1 HTIFSRDWSSD
12 VCSSDLVTRETL
24 LLKNL
29 NCPSCV
35 ASLQRALANLKGV
48 RKAEVAFATGT
59 VELVYDEQAVTASDI
74 DRTVASFGAVVD
86 RKSTRL
92 NSSHVKISY

>member
-1 HTIFSRDWSSD
+1 MEPKGGAD
-12 VCSSDLVTRETL
+12 VTRETL

-29 NCPSCV
+29 NCPSCA

-74 DRTVASFGAVVD
+74 DRTVASFGAVVAA
-86 RKSTRL
+86 RL
-92 NSSHVKISY
+92 